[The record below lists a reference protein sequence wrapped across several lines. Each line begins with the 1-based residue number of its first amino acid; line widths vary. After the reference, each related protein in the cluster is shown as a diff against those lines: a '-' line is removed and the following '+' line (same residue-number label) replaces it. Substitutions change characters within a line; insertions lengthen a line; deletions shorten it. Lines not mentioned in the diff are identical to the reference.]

1 MCCEG
6 SGEQTYHRIAQDWRR
21 YSDQYKMQREAGH
34 RYSYCAAD
42 VEVVT
47 CVGVGAGVEARLQVT
62 LRKGPWVRTGMWGI
76 CPQGRCDSRRQQRPT
91 HSRRPEKECHN
102 RWPWTS
108 SSLQS
113 RPRSRK
119 ATRHGA
125 TALATALTSTT
136 PSGHYTMAQ
145 SEYGPDIRQP
155 QAIKLT
161 GALGRRVQM
170 QHLLLRHNREQVSI
184 APRAQR
190 APETAHPSTPRR
202 GQGPRYTGGGYARIS
217 K

>member
-76 CPQGRCDSRRQQRPT
+76 CPQGRCDSSLGVNSAQRTYAAQSAIIAGHGLPQVC
-91 HSRRPEKECHN
+91 SRVRDLERLPVMG
-102 RWPWTS
+102 
-108 SSLQS
+108 LQLW
-113 RPRSRK
+113 RPR
-119 ATRHGA
+119 
-125 TALATALTSTT
+125 
-136 PSGHYTMAQ
+136 
-145 SEYGPDIRQP
+145 
-155 QAIKLT
+155 
-161 GALGRRVQM
+161 
-170 QHLLLRHNREQVSI
+170 
-184 APRAQR
+184 
-190 APETAHPSTPRR
+190 
-202 GQGPRYTGGGYARIS
+202 
-217 K
+217 